1 MHKHLL
7 ITTFAALCVT
17 VSAADA
23 MPVASLQNA
32 VEQQDPQASLLQ
44 PVTFGYRHF
53 YAPHYGYYYSPYST
67 IPTTA
72 AAPIGPGNPAGAGIG
87 TKSLALI
94 LVRQC
99 AVTDRAPD

>member
-32 VEQQDPQASLLQ
+32 VEQQDPQESLLQ

-53 YAPHYGYYYSPYST
+53 YAPYYGYYYSPYFYYPYYGGSHYRYRT
-67 IPTTA
+67 P
-72 AAPIGPGNPAGAGIG
+72 
-87 TKSLALI
+87 
-94 LVRQC
+94 RW
-99 AVTDRAPD
+99 RRHWY